1 MNTPNTTDIT
11 DDQVKDLITQF
22 DTNMFPKESAAFS
35 VAPDRDGHAQLGPR
49 TDRAATTPAPA
60 TRS

>member
-1 MNTPNTTDIT
+1 MTTPNTTDIT
-11 DDQVKDLITQF
+11 DDQVQNLITEF

-35 VAPDRDGHAQLGPR
+35 VAPDRDGSEHAGQTG
-49 TDRAATTPAPA
+49 RAVTTPAPA